1 MVLDLVGWIVIG
13 LVSGFVASKFVDLR
27 GDDPQVDL
35 IAGVMGALFAGVM
48 ANMLSGMGISG
59 FTYWS
64 FVAALAGA
72 VVAVA
77 GWHTIRR
84 LASRA

>member
-1 MVLDLVGWIVIG
+1 MLLDLVGWAVMG
-13 LVSGFVASKFVDLR
+13 LVSGFVGSKMVNLR

-35 IAGVMGALFAGVM
+35 IIGVVGAVFAGVLC
-48 ANMLSGMGISG
+48 NILSGVGIGG

-72 VVAVA
+72 AAAIA
-77 GWHTIRR
+77 GWHTVRKFT
-84 LASRA
+84 SRA

>member
-1 MVLDLVGWIVIG
+1 MLLDLLGWAVLGFIT
-13 LVSGFVASKFVDLR
+13 GFVGSKLVNLR

-35 IAGVMGALFAGVM
+35 IVGVLGAVFAGILC
-48 ANMLSGMGISG
+48 NILSGVGISG

-72 VVAVA
+72 AAAVA
-77 GWHTIRR
+77 GWHTVRKFTSH
-84 LASRA
+84 A

>member
-1 MVLDLVGWIVIG
+1 MLLDLLGWAVMGFIT
-13 LVSGFVASKFVDLR
+13 GFVGSKLVNLR

-35 IAGVMGALFAGVM
+35 IVGVLGAVFAGILC
-48 ANMLSGMGISG
+48 NILSGVGISG

-72 VVAVA
+72 AAAVA
-77 GWHTIRR
+77 SWHTVRKFTSH
-84 LASRA
+84 A